1 MEKINAI
8 IDKLQELKNTGAD
21 LQSLS
26 YYTQL
31 LQAEILQART
41 IQQQQ
46 AQQQRHI
53 AVIMPGQSIADT
65 TIPHHNGNN
74 AAHATNGVTHVDP
87 PVSPTGITV
96 ETAATVQ
103 QHQPAPPIVETPQV
117 IVTPPEPAP
126 APTPRPAEPQRP
138 APIVGYHP
146 AATVTP
152 SQAPAV
158 EPPPAPK
165 PVAATPS
172 PVTVAPPPAPTP
184 LQEEKQPVPAPVTPA
199 PAPANTTS
207 LRKELH
213 ELAAQTNVSLN
224 DKLRQTQQELG
235 ARFADA
241 PVKDLR
247 HAIGINDK
255 FLFIQELFRGDVDV
269 YERSIKTINEC
280 QSLQEAEY
288 WIEREL
294 KIRQGWQDD
303 MPAVHHFYSLVKKR
317 FS

>member
-41 IQQQQ
+41 LQQQQ

-53 AVIMPGQSIADT
+53 AVIMPGHPIADT
-65 TIPHHNGNN
+65 AIAHHNGNN
-74 AAHATNGVTHVDP
+74 TAHTTNGATHVDT
-87 PVSPTGITV
+87 PVSTASITV
-96 ETAATVQ
+96 ETAATVH

-126 APTPRPAEPQRP
+126 APEPRPVEPQRP
-138 APIVGYHP
+138 APVVGYHP
-146 AATVTP
+146 ATTVTP
-152 SQAPAV
+152 PPATTPV
-158 EPPPAPK
+158 YETKQPIPVTVTPPPAP
-165 PVAATPS
+165 
-172 PVTVAPPPAPTP
+172 
-184 LQEEKQPVPAPVTPA
+184 EPVPATDT
-199 PAPANTTS
+199 N

-213 ELAAQTNVSLN
+213 ELAAQTNLSLN
-224 DKLRQTQQELG
+224 DKLRQSRQELG

-247 HAIGINDK
+247 QAIGINDK

-294 KIRQGWQDD
+294 KIRQGWQED

>member
-74 AAHATNGVTHVDP
+74 AAHTTNGATHVDT
-87 PVSPTGITV
+87 PVSPAGITV
-96 ETAATVQ
+96 ETAASVQ

-117 IVTPPEPAP
+117 IATPPEPEP

-138 APIVGYHP
+138 APIIGYHP
-146 AATVTP
+146 AETVTP
-152 SQAPAV
+152 PQAPAV

-165 PVAATPS
+165 PVAATPP
-172 PVTVAPPPAPTP
+172 PVTVAPPPAP
-184 LQEEKQPVPAPVTPA
+184 VTPA
-199 PAPANTTS
+199 PAQANTTS